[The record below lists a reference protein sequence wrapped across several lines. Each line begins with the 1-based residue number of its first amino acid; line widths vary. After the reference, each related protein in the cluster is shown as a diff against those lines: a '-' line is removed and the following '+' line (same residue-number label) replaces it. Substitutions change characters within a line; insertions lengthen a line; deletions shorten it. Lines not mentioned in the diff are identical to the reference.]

1 MNKYTTS
8 DVAKIIG
15 IHPNTVRFY
24 EDMQLITKPERKENG
39 YRIFTDLH
47 IYQFKIARM
56 AFQIEL
62 LQNGLRKQSVDIV
75 KTTAIGDIDKA
86 LDLTNKYLEHIKQEK
101 NNAAEAIKSAK
112 NILENN
118 DNLVK
123 VCMTRKETAD
133 YLNVTTDTLRN
144 WELNG
149 LLRVKRRQNGYRVYT
164 EQDIQILKIIRSLRC
179 ANYSL
184 SSILRML
191 TALSRNPQTDI
202 MTVIDT
208 PLQTDDIITACDRL
222 ITSLN
227 KAASNGRTIKNMLAP
242 TWKSRTI
249 EIFAAP

>member
-1 MNKYTTS
+1 MNIYTTS
-8 DVAKIIG
+8 DIAKKIG

-24 EDMQLITKPERKENG
+24 EEMQLITRPERKENG

-47 IYQFKIARM
+47 VYQLKIART

-75 KTTAIGDIDKA
+75 KTVALGNIDKA
-86 LDLTNKYLEHIKQEK
+86 LDLTDQYLEHIEQEK
-101 NNAAEAIKSAK
+101 NNAADAIKSAK
-112 NILENN
+112 AILENK
-118 DNLVK
+118 DNELIK
-123 VCMTRKETAD
+123 ISMTRKETAD
-133 YLNVTTDTLRN
+133 YLGITTDTLRN

-149 LLRVKRRQNGYRVYT
+149 LLRIKRRQNGYRVYM

-191 TALSRNPQTDI
+191 TDLSCNPQTDI
-202 MTVIDT
+202 MKVIDT
-208 PLQTDDIITACDRL
+208 PLQTDNIITTCDRL

-227 KAASNGRTIKNMLAP
+227 RAASNGKMIKNML
-242 TWKSRTI
+242 I
-249 EIFAAP
+249 EMKEKFFNSPI

>member
-1 MNKYTTS
+1 MNIYTTS
-8 DVAKIIG
+8 DIAKKIG

-24 EDMQLITKPERKENG
+24 EEMRLITRPKRKENG

-47 IYQFKIARM
+47 IYQFKIART

-75 KTTAIGDIDKA
+75 KTVALGNIDKA
-86 LDLTNKYLEHIKQEK
+86 LDLTDQYLEHIEQEK

-112 NILENN
+112 AILENK
-118 DNLVK
+118 DNNLIK
-123 VCMTRKETAD
+123 ICMTRKETAD
-133 YLNVTTDTLRN
+133 YLGITTDTLRN

-149 LLRVKRRQNGYRVYT
+149 LLRIKRRQNGYRVYT

-191 TALSRNPQTDI
+191 TALSCNPQTDI
-202 MTVIDT
+202 MKVIDT

-222 ITSLN
+222 ITSLGR
-227 KAASNGRTIKNMLAP
+227 AASNGRMIKNML
-242 TWKSRTI
+242 TEMK
-249 EIFAAP
+249 EKF

>member
-1 MNKYTTS
+1 MNTYTTS
-8 DVAKIIG
+8 DIAKKIG

-24 EDMQLITKPERKENG
+24 EEMQLITRPKRKENG

-47 IYQFKIARM
+47 IYQFKIART

-75 KTTAIGDIDKA
+75 KTVALGNIDKA
-86 LDLTNKYLEHIKQEK
+86 LDLTDQYLEHIEQEK

-112 NILENN
+112 AILENK
-118 DNLVK
+118 DNNLIK
-123 VCMTRKETAD
+123 ICMTRKETAD
-133 YLNVTTDTLRN
+133 YLGTTTDTLRN

-149 LLRVKRRQNGYRVYT
+149 LLRIKRRQNGYRVYT

-191 TALSRNPQTDI
+191 TALSCNPQTDI
-202 MTVIDT
+202 MKVIDT

-227 KAASNGRTIKNMLAP
+227 RAASNGRMIKNML
-242 TWKSRTI
+242 TEMK
-249 EIFAAP
+249 EKFF

>member
-1 MNKYTTS
+1 MNTYTTS
-8 DVAKIIG
+8 DIAEKIG

-24 EDMQLITKPERKENG
+24 EQMQLITRPERKENG

-47 IYQFKIARM
+47 VYQFKIART

-62 LQNGLRKQSVDIV
+62 LQNGLRKQSVEIV
-75 KTTAIGDIDKA
+75 KTAALGDIDKA
-86 LDLTNKYLEHIKQEK
+86 LDLTDKYLEHIEQEK
-101 NNAAEAIKSAK
+101 NNAAEAVKSAEA
-112 NILENN
+112 ILENK
-118 DNLVK
+118 DNNLIK
-123 VCMTRKETAD
+123 ICMTRKETAD
-133 YLNVTTDTLRN
+133 CLGITTDTLRN

-191 TALSRNPQTDI
+191 TALSCDPKTDI
-202 MTVIDT
+202 MKVIDT

-222 ITSLN
+222 ITSLDR
-227 KAASNGRTIKNMLAP
+227 AASNGRAIKNML
-242 TWKSRTI
+242 TEMK
-249 EIFAAP
+249 EKFY

>member
-1 MNKYTTS
+1 MNTFTTS
-8 DVAKIIG
+8 DIAKRIG

-24 EDMQLITKPERKENG
+24 EEMHLITRPERKENG

-47 IYQFKIARM
+47 IYQFKIART

-75 KTTAIGDIDKA
+75 KTAALGNIDKA
-86 LDLTNKYLEHIKQEK
+86 LDLTDRYLKNIEKEK
-101 NNAAEAIKSAK
+101 NNAEEAVKIAK
-112 NILENN
+112 DILENKN
-118 DNLVK
+118 NNSVK
-123 VCMTRKETAD
+123 ISMTRKETAD
-133 YLNVTTDTLRN
+133 FLGITTDTLRN

-149 LLRVKRRQNGYRVYT
+149 LLRIKRRQNRYRVYT

-191 TALSRNPQTDI
+191 TALSRNPQADI
-202 MTVIDT
+202 MKVIDT
-208 PLQTDDIITACDRL
+208 PHQTDDIITACDCL

-227 KAASNGRTIKNMLAP
+227 RAASNGRAIKNML
-242 TWKSRTI
+242 K
-249 EIFAAP
+249 EMKEKFF

>member
-1 MNKYTTS
+1 MNIYSTS
-8 DVAKIIG
+8 DIAKIIG

-24 EDMQLITKPERKENG
+24 EDMQLITRPERKENG
-39 YRIFTDLH
+39 YRVFTDLH

-75 KTTAIGDIDKA
+75 KTVALGNIDKA
-86 LDLTNKYLEHIKQEK
+86 LALTNEYLEHIKQEK

-112 NILENN
+112 AILENK
-118 DNLVK
+118 DNNLIK
-123 VCMTRKETAD
+123 LCMTRKETAD

-149 LLRVKRRQNGYRVYT
+149 LLRIKRRQNGYRVYT

-191 TALSRNPQTDI
+191 TALSHNPQTDI

-208 PLQTDDIITACDRL
+208 PLQDDDIITACDRL

-227 KAASNGRTIKNMLAP
+227 RAASNGRTIQNMLIEM
-242 TWKSRTI
+242 KSKN
-249 EIFAAP
+249 FNSPL

>member
-1 MNKYTTS
+1 MNTYTTS
-8 DVAKIIG
+8 DIAKKIG

-24 EDMQLITKPERKENG
+24 EEMQLITRPERKENG

-47 IYQFKIARM
+47 IYQFKIART

-62 LQNGLRKQSVDIV
+62 LQNGLRKQSVEIV
-75 KTTAIGDIDKA
+75 KTVALGNIDKA
-86 LDLTNKYLEHIKQEK
+86 LDLTDRYLEHIEQEK
-101 NNAAEAIKSAK
+101 NNAAEAVKSAK
-112 NILENN
+112 AILENK
-118 DNLVK
+118 DNNLIK
-123 VCMTRKETAD
+123 ISMTRKETAD
-133 YLNVTTDTLRN
+133 YLGITTDTLRN

-149 LLRVKRRQNGYRVYT
+149 LLRIKRRQNGYRVYT

-202 MTVIDT
+202 MKVIDT

-222 ITSLN
+222 ITSLDR
-227 KAASNGRTIKNMLAP
+227 AAYNDRTIKNML
-242 TWKSRTI
+242 I
-249 EIFAAP
+249 EMKEKFFNSPI

>member
-1 MNKYTTS
+1 MNTYTTS
-8 DVAKIIG
+8 DIAKKIG

-24 EDMQLITKPERKENG
+24 EEMQLITRPKRKENG

-75 KTTAIGDIDKA
+75 KTVALGNIDEA
-86 LDLTNKYLEHIKQEK
+86 LVLTDRYLEHIEQEK
-101 NNAAEAIKSAK
+101 NNAEEAIESAK
-112 NILENN
+112 AILENKDN
-118 DNLVK
+118 NLVK
-123 VCMTRKETAD
+123 ICMTRKETAD
-133 YLNVTTDTLRN
+133 YLGITTDTLRN

-149 LLRVKRRQNGYRVYT
+149 LLRIKRRQNGYRVYT

-191 TALSRNPQTDI
+191 TALSCNPQTDI
-202 MTVIDT
+202 MKAIDT
-208 PLQTDDIITACDRL
+208 PIQTDDIITACDRL
-222 ITSLN
+222 ITSLSR
-227 KAASNGRTIKNMLAP
+227 AACNGRTIKNMLAEM
-242 TWKSRTI
+242 KK
-249 EIFAAP
+249 FL

>member
-1 MNKYTTS
+1 MNTYTTS
-8 DVAKIIG
+8 DIAKKIG

-24 EDMQLITKPERKENG
+24 EEMQLITRPERKENG

-47 IYQFKIARM
+47 IYQFKIART

-75 KTTAIGDIDKA
+75 KTVALGNIDKA
-86 LDLTNKYLEHIKQEK
+86 LDLTDRYLEHIEQEK
-101 NNAAEAIKSAK
+101 NNAAEAVKSAK
-112 NILENN
+112 GILENK
-118 DNLVK
+118 DNNLIK
-123 VCMTRKETAD
+123 ISMTRKETAD
-133 YLNVTTDTLRN
+133 YLGITTDTLRN

-149 LLRVKRRQNGYRVYT
+149 LLRIKRRQNGYRVYT

-202 MTVIDT
+202 MKVIDT

-222 ITSLN
+222 ITSLDR
-227 KAASNGRTIKNMLAP
+227 AAYNDRTIKNML
-242 TWKSRTI
+242 I
-249 EIFAAP
+249 EMKEKFFNSPI